1 VKQADV
7 SYCIRIPKSV
17 KEGDSKMSYDD
28 GVLKIK
34 KCPLCSSSHDY
45 NFRREIKPL
54 AIPISPGYE
63 VDDYWARVEVSFEC
77 PGKKEEFVS
86 EVAVPHR
93 VNERILKVDTK
104 PVEA

>member
-1 VKQADV
+1 
-7 SYCIRIPKSV
+7 
-17 KEGDSKMSYDD
+17 MSYED

-34 KCPLCSSSHDY
+34 KCPLCSLSHDY
-45 NFRREIKPL
+45 NFRKDIKPL

-77 PGKKEEFVS
+77 PGNGEDFIS
-86 EVAVPHR
+86 EIAVPHR

-104 PVEA
+104 PVEG